1 MAGGKET
8 PRQKMIGMM
17 YLVLTA
23 LLALNVSKSVLDAF
37 VAIEENIQRGNIIQ
51 VDRGNIS
58 KRELST
64 EMAGVLDDESG
75 KAKKLKIKGLLEII
89 SKIDK
94 EAGTMI
100 KFIDSIK
107 LHILEKSGENIK
119 AVKDKDKKTIIWKSY
134 NPNDPLLPTRM
145 NLDAVQA
152 KDQFDVPMHEIIG
165 ADIKNLEKDKIGIK
179 LWKRYNNFRNFITG
193 AAGSYSDG
201 GKQYLVKVKDINTF
215 KNNAELS
222 KGIKAM
228 LFAAGNN
235 MNKEDEIALTS
246 IYEELTKQELN
257 DHHEQV
263 NVHWI
268 SKTFDHSPLVA
279 AVASLSSM
287 ENEILVARV
296 KAINLL
302 KSKVTTGQ
310 YSFNKIKELVS
321 GPGVASAGET
331 IELKVTM
338 AAYDSDNNPTVSSNS
353 GSVSVAEGIGTITA
367 KAPQGGEMNFNGTVS
382 IKDKTGT
389 EKPMPWSWKV
399 KIVEQAGAME
409 MPEFNILYKGYNN
422 KIIGVGSGVVS
433 YTLNG
438 RSATMVGGRPQFIIN
453 PSALGQTTLT
463 LMGTTKDGQSVKLA
477 SNTYDVR
484 LMPRPSVKSKS
495 ISKSSGAKILVEL
508 LGSPINISFTVLGG
522 EVLVGDGVPFRGDFA
537 PAAAVKSMKSGKSV
551 GVIVQVK
558 NNLTGEVY
566 NVDGSLK
573 VN

>member
-51 VDRGNIS
+51 VDRGDIS
-58 KRELST
+58 KRDLST
-64 EMAGVLDDESG
+64 EMAGLLDDEAG
-75 KAKKLKIKGLLEII
+75 KSKKLKIKGLLEIV

-94 EAGTMI
+94 EAGSMI

-119 AVKDKDKKTIIWKSY
+119 AVKDKDKKTIIWKTY
-134 NPNDPLLPTRM
+134 NPNIPLMPTRM

-165 ADIKNLEKDKIGIK
+165 ADIKKLETDKIGIK

-193 AAGSYSDG
+193 AAGSYKDG
-201 GKQYLVKVKDINTF
+201 ENQYLVKVKDINTF
-215 KNNAELS
+215 KSNAELA

-228 LFAAGNN
+228 LFAAGNK
-235 MNKEDEIALTS
+235 MNKEDETALTS

-279 AVASLSSM
+279 AIASLSSLQ
-287 ENEILVARV
+287 NEILVARV

-310 YSFNKIKELVS
+310 YSFNKIQELVS

-338 AAYDSDNNPTVSSNS
+338 AAYDSDNNPDVTGP
-353 GSVSVAEGIGTITA
+353 GSISVANGIGTITL
-367 KAPQGGEMNFNGTVS
+367 KAPQGGEMNLSGTVT
-382 IKDKTGT
+382 IKDKSQVPTT
-389 EKPMPWSWKV
+389 KPWSWKV

-422 KIIGVGSGVVS
+422 KIIGVGSGVIS

-438 RSATMVGGRPQFIIN
+438 KSATMVGGRPQFIIN
-453 PSALGQTTLT
+453 PSSLGQTTLT

-477 SNTYDVR
+477 SNTYDVK

-508 LGSPINISFTVLGG
+508 LGSPINIGFTVLGG
-522 EVLVGDGVPFRGDFA
+522 EVLVGDGFPFRGDFA

>member
-1 MAGGKET
+1 MAGGKES

-51 VDRGNIS
+51 VDRGDIS
-58 KRELST
+58 KRDLST
-64 EMAGVLDDESG
+64 EMAGLLDDEAG
-75 KAKKLKIKGLLEII
+75 KSKKLKIKGLLEIV

-94 EAGTMI
+94 EAGSMI

-119 AVKDKDKKTIIWKSY
+119 AVKDKDKKTIIWKTY
-134 NPNDPLLPTRM
+134 NPNIPLMPTRM

-165 ADIKNLEKDKIGIK
+165 ADIKKLETDKIGIK

-193 AAGSYSDG
+193 AAGSYKDG
-201 GKQYLVKVKDINTF
+201 ENQYLVKVKDINTF
-215 KNNAELS
+215 KSNAELA

-228 LFAAGNN
+228 LFAAGNK
-235 MNKEDEIALTS
+235 MNKEDETALTS

-279 AVASLSSM
+279 AIASLSSLQ
-287 ENEILVARV
+287 NEILVARV

-310 YSFNKIKELVS
+310 YSFNKIQELVS

-338 AAYDSDNNPTVSSNS
+338 AAYDSDNNPDVTGP
-353 GSVSVAEGIGTITA
+353 GSISVANGIGTITL
-367 KAPQGGEMNFNGTVS
+367 KAPQGGEMNLSGTVT
-382 IKDKTGT
+382 IKDKSQVPTT
-389 EKPMPWSWKV
+389 KPWSWKV

-422 KIIGVGSGVVS
+422 KIIGVGSGVIS

-438 RSATMVGGRPQFIIN
+438 KSATMVGGRPQFIIN
-453 PSALGQTTLT
+453 PSSLGQTTLT

-477 SNTYDVR
+477 SNTYDVK

-522 EVLVGDGVPFRGDFA
+522 EVLVGDGFPFRGDFA

>member
-1 MAGGKET
+1 MAGGKES

-58 KRELST
+58 KRDLST

-94 EAGTMI
+94 EAASMI

-119 AVKDKDKKTIIWKSY
+119 TVKDKDKETIIWKSY
-134 NPNDPLLPTRM
+134 NPNDPLYPTRM
-145 NLDAVQA
+145 NLQAVQA

-165 ADIKNLEKDKIGIK
+165 ADIKNLEKDKIGLK
-179 LWKRYNNFRNFITG
+179 LWKRYNNFRNFVTG

-201 GKQYLVKVKDINTF
+201 GKQYLVKVKDINSY
-215 KNNAELS
+215 KSNGELS

-228 LFAAGNN
+228 LFAPGNN

-246 IYEELTKQELN
+246 IYEELTKLELN
-257 DHHEQV
+257 DHHELKD
-263 NVHWI
+263 VHWI
-268 SKTFDHSPLVA
+268 AKTFDHSPLVA
-279 AVASLSSM
+279 AIASLSSM
-287 ENEILVARV
+287 QNEILVARV

-321 GPGVASAGET
+321 GPGVVSGGET

-353 GSVSVAEGIGTITA
+353 GSVVVAEGIGTIKAT
-367 KAPQGGEMNFNGTVS
+367 APQGGEMNFNGTVS

-399 KIVEQAGAME
+399 KVVEQAGAME
-409 MPEFNILYKGYNN
+409 MPEYMILYQNYPN

-438 RSATMVGGRPQFIIN
+438 KSPTMVGGRPQFIIS
-453 PSALGQTTLT
+453 PSSLADLTLT
-463 LMGTTKDGQSVKLA
+463 LMGTTKDQKPVKLA
-477 SNTYDVR
+477 SNVYKVKR
-484 LMPRPSVKSKS
+484 LPKPSIASAYYSKS
-495 ISKSSGAKILVEL
+495 AGVTVTLTATDPIVIPYSIVNITVIDGEDLVYTGNRIPRDATKKKTGKQLAIRVKIKNGLNNET
-508 LGSPINISFTVLGG
+508 SDINGT
-522 EVLVGDGVPFRGDFA
+522 
-537 PAAAVKSMKSGKSV
+537 
-551 GVIVQVK
+551 
-558 NNLTGEVY
+558 LTIM
-566 NVDGSLK
+566 
-573 VN
+573 

>member
-1 MAGGKET
+1 MAGGKES

-58 KRELST
+58 KRDLST

-94 EAGTMI
+94 EAASMI

-119 AVKDKDKKTIIWKSY
+119 TVKDKDKETIIWKSY
-134 NPNDPLLPTRM
+134 NPNDPLYPTRM
-145 NLDAVQA
+145 NLQAVQA

-165 ADIKNLEKDKIGIK
+165 ADIKNLEKDKIGLK
-179 LWKRYNNFRNFITG
+179 LWKRYNNFRNFVTG
-193 AAGSYSDG
+193 AAGSYADG
-201 GKQYLVKVKDINTF
+201 GKQYLVKVKDINSY
-215 KNNAELS
+215 KSNAELS

-228 LFAAGNN
+228 LFAPGNN
-235 MNKEDEIALTS
+235 MNKEDEVALTS
-246 IYEELTKQELN
+246 IYEELTKLELN
-257 DHHEQV
+257 DHHELK

-268 SKTFDHSPLVA
+268 AKTFDHSPLVA
-279 AVASLSSM
+279 AIASLSSM
-287 ENEILVARV
+287 QNEILVARV

-331 IELKVTM
+331 FELKVTM

-353 GSVSVAEGIGTITA
+353 GSVVVSEGIGTITA
-367 KAPQGGEMNFNGTVS
+367 KAPAGGEMNFSGTVS

-399 KIVEQAGAME
+399 NVVGTVGALE
-409 MPEFNILYKGYNN
+409 MPEYMILYAGYNN
-422 KIIGVGSGVVS
+422 KVIGVGSGVLS

-438 RSATMVGGRPQFIIN
+438 QSPTMVGGRPQFIVN
-453 PSALGQTTLT
+453 PSSTGTMTLT
-463 LMGTTKDGQSVKLA
+463 LMGKTKDGQVKLA
-477 SNTYDVR
+477 SNTYTVKK
-484 LMPRPSVKSKS
+484 MPKPALSSVNY
-495 ISKSSGAKILVEL
+495 SKSSGVTLL
-508 LGSPINISFTVLGG
+508 LGETDPIKVPYTVVGSILIDGEDPTFTGNRIPRDQTKKK
-522 EVLVGDGVPFRGDFA
+522 VG
-537 PAAAVKSMKSGKSV
+537 KKV
-551 GVIVQVK
+551 GVKVK
-558 NNLTGEVY
+558 IRNELTKKEEYING
-566 NVDGSLK
+566 DLTIIP
-573 VN
+573 

>member
-58 KRELST
+58 KRDLST

-94 EAGTMI
+94 EAASMI

-119 AVKDKDKKTIIWKSY
+119 AVKDKDKKTIIWKTY
-134 NPNDPLLPTRM
+134 NPNIPLMPTRM

-165 ADIKNLEKDKIGIK
+165 ADIKKLETDKIGIK

-193 AAGSYSDG
+193 AAGSYKDG
-201 GKQYLVKVKDINTF
+201 ENQYLVKVKDINTF
-215 KNNAELS
+215 KSNAELA

-228 LFAAGNN
+228 LFAAGNK
-235 MNKEDEIALTS
+235 MNKEDETALTS

-279 AVASLSSM
+279 AIASLSSLQ
-287 ENEILVARV
+287 NEILVARV

-310 YSFNKIKELVS
+310 YSFNKIQELVS

-338 AAYDSDNNPTVSSNS
+338 AAYDSDNNPDVTGP
-353 GSVSVAEGIGTITA
+353 GSISVANGIGTITL
-367 KAPQGGEMNFNGTVS
+367 KAPQGGEMNLSGTVT
-382 IKDKTGT
+382 IKDKSQVPTT
-389 EKPMPWSWKV
+389 KPWSWKV

-422 KIIGVGSGVVS
+422 KIIGVGSGVIS

-438 RSATMVGGRPQFIIN
+438 KSATMVGGRPQFIIN
-453 PSALGQTTLT
+453 PSSLGQTTLT

-477 SNTYDVR
+477 SNTYDVK

-508 LGSPINISFTVLGG
+508 LGSPINIGFTVLGG
-522 EVLVGDGVPFRGDFA
+522 EVLVGDGFPFRGDFA

>member
-51 VDRGNIS
+51 VDRGDIS
-58 KRELST
+58 KRDLST
-64 EMAGVLDDESG
+64 EMAGLLDDEAG
-75 KAKKLKIKGLLEII
+75 KSKKLKIKGLLEIV

-94 EAGTMI
+94 ETGSMI

-107 LHILEKSGENIK
+107 IHILEKSGENIK

-134 NPNDPLLPTRM
+134 NPNIPLLPTRM

-165 ADIKNLEKDKIGIK
+165 SDIKKLEKDKIGIK

-193 AAGSYSDG
+193 AAGSYKDG
-201 GKQYLVKVKDINTF
+201 ENQYLVKVKDINTF
-215 KNNAELS
+215 KSNAELA

-228 LFAAGNN
+228 LFAAGNK
-235 MNKEDEIALTS
+235 MNKEDETALTS

-279 AVASLSSM
+279 AIASLSSLQ
-287 ENEILVARV
+287 NEILVARV

-310 YSFNKIKELVS
+310 YSFNKIQELVS

-338 AAYDSDNNPTVSSNS
+338 AAYDSDNNPEVTGP
-353 GSVSVAEGIGTITA
+353 GSISVANGIGTITL
-367 KAPQGGEMNFNGTVS
+367 KAPQGGEMNLSGTVT
-382 IKDKTGT
+382 IKDKSQVPTT
-389 EKPMPWSWKV
+389 KPWSWKV

-422 KIIGVGSGVVS
+422 KIIGVGSGVIS

-438 RSATMVGGRPQFIIN
+438 KSATMVGGRPQFIIN
-453 PSALGQTTLT
+453 PSSLGSTTLT

-477 SNTYDVR
+477 SNTYDVK
-484 LMPRPSVKSKS
+484 LMPRPSVKTTT
-495 ISKSSGAKILVEL
+495 ISKSSGARIQVEL
-508 LGSPINISFTVLGG
+508 LGSPINIGFTILGG
-522 EVLVGDGVPFRGDFA
+522 EVSVGEGFPFANDFA
-537 PAAAVKSMKSGKSV
+537 PPAAVKSMKLGKSV
-551 GVIVQVK
+551 GILVRVR
-558 NNLTGEVY
+558 NNLTKEEFSVP
-566 NVDGSLK
+566 GSLK

>member
-1 MAGGKET
+1 MAGGKES

-51 VDRGNIS
+51 VDRGDIS
-58 KRELST
+58 KRDLST
-64 EMAGVLDDESG
+64 EMAGLLDDEAG
-75 KAKKLKIKGLLEII
+75 KSKKLKIKGLLEIV

-94 EAGTMI
+94 EAGSMI

-134 NPNDPLLPTRM
+134 NPNIPLMPTRM

-165 ADIKNLEKDKIGIK
+165 ADIKKLETDKIGIK

-193 AAGSYSDG
+193 AAGSYKDG
-201 GKQYLVKVKDINTF
+201 ENQYLVKVKDINTF
-215 KNNAELS
+215 KSNAELA

-228 LFAAGNN
+228 LFAAGNK
-235 MNKEDEIALTS
+235 MNKEDETALTS

-279 AVASLSSM
+279 AIASLSSLQ
-287 ENEILVARV
+287 NEILVARV

-310 YSFNKIKELVS
+310 YSFNKIQELVS

-338 AAYDSDNNPTVSSNS
+338 AAYDSDNNPDVTGP
-353 GSVSVAEGIGTITA
+353 GSISVANGIGTITL
-367 KAPQGGEMNFNGTVS
+367 KAPQGGEMNLSGTVT
-382 IKDKTGT
+382 IKDKSQVPTT
-389 EKPMPWSWKV
+389 KPWSWKV

-422 KIIGVGSGVVS
+422 KIIGVGSGVIS

-438 RSATMVGGRPQFIIN
+438 KSATMVGGRPQFIIN
-453 PSALGQTTLT
+453 PSSLGQTTLT

-477 SNTYDVR
+477 SNTYDVK

-508 LGSPINISFTVLGG
+508 LGSPINIGFTVLGG
-522 EVLVGDGVPFRGDFA
+522 EVLVGDGFPFRGDFA

>member
-51 VDRGNIS
+51 VDRGDIS
-58 KRELST
+58 KRDLST
-64 EMAGVLDDESG
+64 EMAGLLDDEAG
-75 KAKKLKIKGLLEII
+75 KSKKLKIKGLLEIV

-94 EAGTMI
+94 ETGSMI

-119 AVKDKDKKTIIWKSY
+119 AVKDKDKKTIIWKTY
-134 NPNDPLLPTRM
+134 NPNIPLMPTRM

-165 ADIKNLEKDKIGIK
+165 ADIKKLETDKIGIK

-193 AAGSYSDG
+193 AAGSYKDG
-201 GKQYLVKVKDINTF
+201 ENQYLVKVKDINTF
-215 KNNAELS
+215 KSNAELA

-228 LFAAGNN
+228 LFAAGNK
-235 MNKEDEIALTS
+235 MNKEDETALTS

-279 AVASLSSM
+279 AIASLSSLQ
-287 ENEILVARV
+287 NEILVARV

-310 YSFNKIKELVS
+310 YSFNKIQELVS

-338 AAYDSDNNPTVSSNS
+338 AAYDSDNNPDVTGP
-353 GSVSVAEGIGTITA
+353 GSISVANGIGTITL
-367 KAPQGGEMNFNGTVS
+367 KAPQGGEMNLSGTVT
-382 IKDKTGT
+382 IKDKSQVPTT
-389 EKPMPWSWKV
+389 KPWSWKV

-422 KIIGVGSGVVS
+422 KIIGVGSGVIS

-438 RSATMVGGRPQFIIN
+438 KSATMVGGRPQFIIN
-453 PSALGQTTLT
+453 PSSLGQTTLT

-477 SNTYDVR
+477 SNTYDVK

-508 LGSPINISFTVLGG
+508 LGSPINIGFTVLGG
-522 EVLVGDGVPFRGDFA
+522 EVLVGDGFPFRGDFA